1 MTSMPRR
8 DHMVLN
14 FSFYPGLIL
23 SHRKDVG
30 WRGIGDG
37 VILHI
42 IHIPLSRH
50 SEQVLCKSIM
60 LSSLVSYLLHL
71 LMMLVMIFGE
81 NII

>member
-8 DHMVLN
+8 DHMALN

-30 WRGIGDG
+30 WRGIGEG

-42 IHIPLSRH
+42 IHVPLSRH
-50 SEQVLCKSIM
+50 SEQGLCKSIK
-60 LSSLVSYLLHL
+60 LSSIVSYLLHL
-71 LMMLVMIFGE
+71 LVMLVMIFGE